1 MAEIF
6 LGDLAM
12 SWKRVEP
19 MEERCRFVLLACDP
33 QANISEL
40 CREFGISRRI
50 GYKWLGRFHQEGLHG
65 LEDRS
70 RRPLRCP
77 RETAGEVVCEIVSIR
92 QAHPRWGGVTIREIL
107 KRRNNCQVIPSSRTI
122 ERILSRCGMV
132 ETRKRGKRRKYSPEK
147 VVTPKGPNDVWTVD
161 FKGWWFT
168 KDGNRCLPLT
178 VRDEYSRYILD
189 LAALAKG
196 NTKAVRERFER
207 CFERYG
213 LPKYIRSD
221 NGSPFC
227 AYLGLKGLSRL
238 SVWWLNHGVFPNRIP
253 PGSPQ
258 YNGGHERMH
267 RDIKAELQRTPA
279 KNLRLQQDVFDKW
292 RKEFN
297 VQRPHRALNMATPS
311 ECYDVSARKYCRTI
325 VPYDYGDQMELRK
338 VCCRGNIFW
347 RGQRRFVSSA
357 LIKEK
362 IGVEILEDRMLSLWF
377 RDFHLGTTDIEFAH
391 PLGGG

>member
-1 MAEIF
+1 MAENF

-12 SWKRVEP
+12 SWKRVDP
-19 MEERCRFVLLACDP
+19 MEERCRFVLLASEP
-33 QANISEL
+33 RANLSEL

-50 GYKWLGRFHQEGLHG
+50 GYKWLYRFHQEGLHG

-92 QAHPRWGGVTIREIL
+92 QAHPRWGGVTIHEIL
-107 KRRNNCQVIPSSRTI
+107 KRRNNCQDIPSSRTI
-122 ERILSRCGMV
+122 DRILSRCGMV
-132 ETRKRGKRRKYSPEK
+132 KTRKRGKRRKYSPEQ
-147 VVTPKGPNDVWTVD
+147 VVIPKGPNDVWTVD

-178 VRDEYSRYILD
+178 LRDEYSRYILD

-213 LPKYIRSD
+213 LPRYIRSD

-238 SVWWLNHGVFPNRIP
+238 SVWWLKHGVFPNRIP

-325 VPYDYGDQMELRK
+325 VPYDYGDQMESRK

-347 RGQRRFVSSA
+347 RGKRRFVSSA
-357 LIKEK
+357 LIKEQ

>member
-1 MAEIF
+1 
-6 LGDLAM
+6 M

-19 MEERCRFVLLACDP
+19 MEERCRFVLLASEP
-33 QANISEL
+33 RANISEF
-40 CREFGISRRI
+40 CREFGISRRT
-50 GYKWLGRFHQEGLHG
+50 GYKWLGRFYQEGLHG

-70 RRPLRCP
+70 RRPIHCP

-107 KRRNNCQVIPSSRTI
+107 KRRNNCQAIPSSRTI
-122 ERILSRCGMV
+122 DRILNRCGLV
-132 ETRKRGKRRKYSPEK
+132 KTRKRGKRRKYSPEQ
-147 VVTPKGPNDVWTVD
+147 VIRPKGPNDVWTVD
-161 FKGWWFT
+161 FKGWWCT

-178 VRDEYSRYILD
+178 LRDEYSRYILD

-196 NTKAVRERFER
+196 NSKAVGERFER

-227 AYLGLKGLSRL
+227 SYLGLKGLSRL
-238 SVWWLNHGVFPNRIP
+238 SVWWLKHGVFPNRIP
-253 PGSPQ
+253 PASPQ

-279 KNLRLQQDVFDKW
+279 RNLRLQQDIFDKW

-297 VQRPHRALNMATPS
+297 MQRPHRALNMATPS
-311 ECYDVSARKYCRTI
+311 ECYDISPRKYSRTI
-325 VPYDYGDQMELRK
+325 VPYDYGDQMESRK
-338 VCCRGNIFW
+338 VGCRGDIWW
-347 RGQRRFVSSA
+347 RGKRRFVSNA
-357 LIKEK
+357 LNKEE
-362 IGVEILEDRMLSLWF
+362 IGVEIVDDTMLSLWF